1 VASPTFVGRVPE
13 RALLRAAHDAAPG
26 GVFLG
31 GEAGV
36 GKSRLVEEFLAEV
49 ADRATVLRGNCRPGG
64 GLTPYTPIAE
74 ALHPLAERIHD
85 GPLAR
90 LLTAEPVEREP
101 EVADQRR
108 LSGAL
113 VRWLEALAPERPAV
127 LVVEDLHWSDAST
140 RELLDVLIRS
150 LRAPVFV
157 LGTYRDDDVPG
168 RHPLRRLLAELS
180 RLSGPVRVATVELR
194 RFDTGEARQQIEGIL
209 GGAAPDAL
217 VNSVFARSEGNPFL
231 VEELVSV
238 ADGEEL
244 PSTLRDILLSRCRE
258 LPAEALPLLRTV
270 AVAGRAVPHPLL
282 VRALDQDDDAIVAT
296 LRAAVDRH
304 VLVSTTDGYWFRH
317 ALVAEAL
324 VADALPGELIP
335 LHRRFADAL
344 GAAGGAQRWAE
355 LAHHRF
361 AAQDLGPA
369 LVASVL
375 AGLAAERV
383 FALAEALR
391 HYERAIGLWYDVP
404 QAHAQAALDL
414 VGIRARAAEMSSLLG
429 DTRRAITLIRD
440 AVDQAGDPT
449 REGLL
454 HERLGRYLWSAA
466 HPADA
471 VIDAYRRAVELVP
484 DRPTRE
490 RARVLA
496 GLASAL
502 MLDHRFTESR
512 SVAEQALAV
521 ARAVGAREEEGH
533 ALSTLGLDLVALG
546 EADAGV
552 PHLRDSLA
560 IAQSSDRAED
570 IHRSYAN
577 LSDAL
582 RSTGELAESAALALE
597 GHVSAQTRGTIWTQ
611 GECLL
616 ANAVDALFLQ
626 GRWDEALA
634 RLPEVPQGHGYAAA
648 AATISVAAGRM
659 FAAVGRF
666 GPAEQHLATALD
678 RLGGGAQANLQ
689 VMALV
694 VQADLVLWQGRPE
707 AALRLLD
714 GATSVM
720 AGAVGDVHAATVV
733 ALGLRAA
740 GDLRESAGPVAG
752 AAPAA
757 AAGARSAAA
766 TEAAEPYAAWLAA
779 LPAFANA
786 PAESLA
792 LHAVARAELTRVRD
806 RPDPALWAAAAEA
819 WEAFGCPFHRAYA
832 LWREAEAHLRD
843 RHGRPAAQRRLAS
856 AAAIAAD
863 LGAEP
868 LRRQVEALAA
878 RARLDLA
885 TPDGP
890 GARAG
895 EPADAAAPY
904 GLTPREREVLAHLAA
919 GRTNREIARSLFI
932 SERTVGIHVSRVL
945 AKLGVGNR
953 AAAAAA
959 AHRVGLVPDGAR
971 R

>member
-13 RALLRAAHDAAPG
+13 LALLRAAHDAAPG

-36 GKSRLVEEFLAEV
+36 GKSRLVGEFLAEV

-64 GLTPYTPIAE
+64 GLTPYAPIAE
-74 ALHPLAERIHD
+74 ALHPLAERVHD

-90 LLTAEPVEREP
+90 LLTAEPAGREP
-101 EVADQRR
+101 EAADQRR
-108 LSGAL
+108 LFDAL
-113 VRWLEALAPERPAV
+113 VRLLEGLAAERPVV
-127 LVVEDLHWSDAST
+127 LLVEDLHWSDAST
-140 RELLDVLIRS
+140 RELLDVLLRS
-150 LRAPVFV
+150 LRAPVLV

-168 RHPLRRLLAELS
+168 RHPLRGLLAELS
-180 RLSGPVRVATVELR
+180 RLSGPVRVATVELH

-209 GGAAPDAL
+209 GDAAPDPL
-217 VNSVFARSEGNPFL
+217 VHSVFARSEGNPFL

-270 AVAGRAVPHPLL
+270 AVAGHAVPHALL
-282 VRALDQDDDAIVAT
+282 VRALDQEDDATVAT

-304 VLVSTTDGYWFRH
+304 VLVSTPDGYWFRH

-344 GAAGGAQRWAE
+344 EAAGGGPRWAE

-361 AAQDLGPA
+361 AAHDLGPA
-369 LVASVL
+369 LVASTR

-404 QAHAQAALDL
+404 EAHARAVLDL
-414 VGIRARAAEMSSLLG
+414 VGLLSRAAEMSYLVG
-429 DTRRAITLIRD
+429 DTERAVTLIRD

-466 HPADA
+466 HEADA

-484 DRPTRE
+484 ERPTRE

-496 GLASAL
+496 GLAAAL
-502 MLDHRFTESR
+502 MLHHRFPESR
-512 SVAEQALAV
+512 PVAEQALAAASALG
-521 ARAVGAREEEGH
+521 ARAEEGH
-533 ALSTLGLDLVALG
+533 ARATLGLDLVALD
-546 EADAGV
+546 EVDAGIV
-552 PHLRDSLA
+552 HLREALA
-560 IAQSSDRAED
+560 IAQASDRVED
-570 IHRSYAN
+570 MHRTYAN

-582 RSTGELAESAALALE
+582 RSTGQLSESAALALE
-597 GHVSAQTRGTIWTQ
+597 GHASAQARGTIWTD

-616 ANAVDALFLQ
+616 ANAVDALFLM

-634 RLPEVPQGHGYAAA
+634 RLPEAPQGYGYAAA
-648 AATISVAAGRM
+648 AATISVAAVRV
-659 FAAVGRF
+659 FTWTGRF
-666 GPAEQHLATALD
+666 GPAEEHLAAALD
-678 RLGGGAQANLQ
+678 RLGGHAHANLQ
-689 VMALV
+689 VMAKLAA
-694 VQADLVLWQGRPE
+694 ADLALWGGRPE
-707 AALRLLD
+707 AALGHLAGTSALL
-714 GATSVM
+714 
-720 AGAVGDVHAATVV
+720 AGAPADVHAATVV

-740 GDLRESAGPVAG
+740 GDLRQ
-752 AAPAA
+752 
-757 AAGARSAAA
+757 AAGARVAPDAV
-766 TEAAEPYAAWLAA
+766 TTAEPYAEWLAA
-779 LPAFANA
+779 LPAFADA

-792 LHAVARAELTRVRD
+792 LHTVARAELTRVQD
-806 RPDPALWAAAAEA
+806 RPDPGRWAAAARA
-819 WEAFGCPFHRAYA
+819 WEAFGSPPHRAYA

-843 RHGRPAAQRRLAS
+843 RRGRPAARRCLAT

-868 LRRQVEALAA
+868 LRREVEALAA
-878 RARLDLA
+878 RARLDLDA
-885 TPDGP
+885 AP
-890 GARAG
+890 GAGGKPAAG
-895 EPADAAAPY
+895 EPGAAAPY

-945 AKLGVGNR
+945 GKLGVANR
-953 AAAAAA
+953 AAAAAV
-959 AHRVGLVPDGAR
+959 AHRDGLVPDGAR